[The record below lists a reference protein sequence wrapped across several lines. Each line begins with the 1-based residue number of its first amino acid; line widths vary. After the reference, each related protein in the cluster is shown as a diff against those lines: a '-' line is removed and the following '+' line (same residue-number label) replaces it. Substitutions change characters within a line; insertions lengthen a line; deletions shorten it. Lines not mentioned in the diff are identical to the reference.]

1 MKKKITELTVKIPLV
16 TEEDLLHN
24 ELNMYLLYLEAGIFI
39 SNKDK
44 EFSHSELD
52 IIQFYGIINRIQ
64 SCFKSIRQALQIP
77 FDMRSVIPAICGHSF
92 FKYFYGCKVNVLIR
106 HLGQ

>member
-44 EFSHSELD
+44 EFS
-52 IIQFYGIINRIQ
+52 IQNWILSNSMVLLIEF
-64 SCFKSIRQALQIP
+64 SPALK
-77 FDMRSVIPAICGHSF
+77 A
-92 FKYFYGCKVNVLIR
+92 
-106 HLGQ
+106 

>member
-39 SNKDK
+39 SNLNSATKC
-44 EFSHSELD
+44 
-52 IIQFYGIINRIQ
+52 IV
-64 SCFKSIRQALQIP
+64 C
-77 FDMRSVIPAICGHSF
+77 C
-92 FKYFYGCKVNVLIR
+92 
-106 HLGQ
+106 